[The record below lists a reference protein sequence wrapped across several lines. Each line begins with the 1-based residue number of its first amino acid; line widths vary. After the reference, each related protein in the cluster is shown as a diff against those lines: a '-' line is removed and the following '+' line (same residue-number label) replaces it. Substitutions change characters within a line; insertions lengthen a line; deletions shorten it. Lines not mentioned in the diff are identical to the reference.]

1 MTWLDYAEVKD
12 NRCWQSVT
20 EKNDWERLGSCP
32 KVHPK
37 PTPST
42 LSPVVNVYTSQSPT
56 IKVARHDMPRAAQH
70 AQNAQRKR
78 HRDGEDDD
86 EEQNETHMRMQA
98 LPIADLPDD
107 FDGDPEDGATY
118 LAIVR

>member
-1 MTWLDYAEVKD
+1 
-12 NRCWQSVT
+12 
-20 EKNDWERLGSCP
+20 
-32 KVHPK
+32 
-37 PTPST
+37 
-42 LSPVVNVYTSQSPT
+42 
-56 IKVARHDMPRAAQH
+56 MPRAAQH

-78 HRDGEDDD
+78 QREGEDDD
-86 EEQNETHMRMQA
+86 EEQNETHSRMQA